1 MATPKKPRQLLEFA
15 LIFAAI
21 YLLSTYALRT
31 FFPDQFGNAPKTPTI
46 TLGAEDASLTIG
58 HHPILV
64 LKNTTTEE
72 FAINNRCPQPPVDL
86 FYAAT
91 GEPDLTG
98 RPLVASGT
106 VLPCVALGPVLPS
119 EQLKI
124 DLGPWK
130 YSLFEKTG
138 TYVAR
143 IAVPPLHAAD
153 ITKIEVRLTITEP
166 GVITQMFRTFI
177 TKPFLNFLVFV
188 ASILPDH
195 NLGIAIIVL
204 TILVKLLL
212 FFPTQHAMKGQKE
225 MQKLQPKLDE
235 LKRRHKDDSKLLQA
249 ETMKLWKEHKV
260 NPFQSCLPM
269 LVQFPILIG
278 LFYTVRDGSVLA
290 LSRHLI
296 YEPFQNLPWSF
307 NTHFFMF
314 DLLLPSIFV
323 FPATL
328 FVLQFL
334 QMKLSFAMSARKK
347 AAADERDGKKKEE
360 PASQQQMQQR
370 IMLYGLPVMIA
381 FFALQFPTAVSLYW
395 GISTL
400 FAIGQQIVVNRSK
413 D

>member
-1 MATPKKPRQLLEFA
+1 MATPKKPRQLIEFA

-21 YLLSTYALRT
+21 YLLSTFALRT
-31 FFPDQFGNAPKTPTI
+31 FFPDKFGNTPKTPTM
-46 TLGAEDASLTIG
+46 TLSAEDASLTIG

-64 LKNTTTEE
+64 LKNTTTEKFVIE
-72 FAINNRCPQPPVDL
+72 NRCPQPPVQI
-86 FYAAT
+86 FYASS
-91 GEPDLTG
+91 GDPDLTG
-98 RPLVASGT
+98 KPLVASGT
-106 VLPCVALGPVLPS
+106 VLPCVAISPVIAGG
-119 EQLKI
+119 QTQI

-130 YSLFEKTG
+130 YALFEKTG

-143 IAVPPLHAAD
+143 IDVPESHAAD
-153 ITKIEVRLTITEP
+153 VITVEARFSIGEP

-177 TKPFLNFLVFV
+177 TKPFLNFLIFI

-204 TILVKLLL
+204 TLIVKLLL

-225 MQKLQPKLDE
+225 MQKLQPKIDE
-235 LKRRHKDDSKLLQA
+235 LKRRYKDDSKLLQA

-296 YEPFQNLPWSF
+296 YPPFQNLPWAF

-314 DLLLPSIFV
+314 DLLKPSVYV
-323 FPATL
+323 FPALL
-328 FVLQFL
+328 FILQFA

-347 AAADERDGKKKEE
+347 AATEEKSGKKSE

-370 IMLYGLPVMIA
+370 VMLYGLPVMIA
-381 FFALQFPTAVSLYW
+381 FFALRFPTAVSLYW
-395 GISTL
+395 GVSTL